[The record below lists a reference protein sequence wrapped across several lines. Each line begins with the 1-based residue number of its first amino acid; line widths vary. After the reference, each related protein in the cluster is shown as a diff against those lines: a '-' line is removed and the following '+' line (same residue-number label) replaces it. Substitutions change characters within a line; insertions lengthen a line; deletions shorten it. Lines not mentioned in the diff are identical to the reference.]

1 MRELVEALCSDE
13 CAGRAAGSE
22 GGRAA
27 RAIVLE
33 AMRGV
38 GLDPAVQAVP
48 GCGGANVLAALP
60 GDVGRWIVVAAHYDH
75 LGTIGRDVFRG
86 ADDNAAA
93 VAVLIEVARGLVARR
108 PGGRGVLFAAFDG
121 EEPPHFLTQAMGS
134 EHYARNPAVPIER
147 TDLMICMDLVG
158 HAVGPAG
165 GPAAVAD
172 SLFCL
177 GAERGAGLARAVDQA
192 AAAEPGLQVRRMD
205 AEAVPPL
212 SDYAPFWRRRVP
224 FLFLTGGRWRHYH
237 TPEDTPD
244 RLDLRKMAA
253 TARWLEGLVRTAC
266 LRDGDVAFAEQ
277 RDDAAT
283 LRSIAALCAELV
295 AVSVGGPAAAG
306 QALALELLARC
317 DADGRLPDSSRGQMQ
332 MLLLGLEQGLA

>member
-1 MRELVEALCSDE
+1 MRGLVEALCSDE

-27 RAIVLE
+27 REIVLE
-33 AMRGV
+33 ALRGA

-93 VAVLIEVARGLVARR
+93 VAVLVEVARGLAARR

-121 EEPPHFLTQAMGS
+121 EEPPHFLTQGMGS
-134 EHYARNPAVPIER
+134 EHYARNPAVPVDRPEV
-147 TDLMICMDLVG
+147 MIGIALVG
-158 HAVGPAG
+158 LAVGPAG
-165 GPAAVAD
+165 APAAVAE

-177 GAERGAGLARAVDQA
+177 GAERGAGLAREVDRSA
-192 AAAEPGLQVRRMD
+192 TGEPGLVVRRMD

-224 FLFLTGGRWRHYH
+224 FLFLTAGRWRHYH

-244 RLDLRKMAA
+244 RLDLGKMAA
-253 TARWLEGLVRTAC
+253 TARWLESFVRTAC
-266 LRDGDVAFAEQ
+266 LRDGDAGFAEQ

-283 LRSIAALCAELV
+283 LSSIAALCAEL
-295 AVSVGGPAAAG
+295 ASLGGPAAAG
-306 QALALELLARC
+306 RALALELLARC